1 MEKTLIAT
9 NVIENPGR
17 IAGVYQAAWR
27 VVFGDAEGVVV
38 HTFEWDGRDIENET
52 LMASVTVSG
61 HVEEEI
67 DRGGVVRT
75 QDQGTQ
81 FGDGQSNV
89 GVNSHFRDS
98 VVVDSVGAGRV
109 GLRPPSPPCCRRAAP
124 VNSATGAG
132 GSFCRPVSPTCCR
145 SVGPVNPAHRN

>member
-67 DRGGVVRT
+67 DCGGVPDRWMDCPMKLSNLENPISTTRPCSRSLDGLPDETIDNACQIIVDRFKILK
-75 QDQGTQ
+75 DQL
-81 FGDGQSNV
+81 DN
-89 GVNSHFRDS
+89 
-98 VVVDSVGAGRV
+98 
-109 GLRPPSPPCCRRAAP
+109 
-124 VNSATGAG
+124 
-132 GSFCRPVSPTCCR
+132 
-145 SVGPVNPAHRN
+145 

>member
-1 MEKTLIAT
+1 MCSINEGFSPETGGGRGFSKLETAHQPERTMEKTLIAT

-67 DRGGVVRT
+67 DCGGVPDRWM
-75 QDQGTQ
+75 DCPMK
-81 FGDGQSNV
+81 QSTM
-89 GVNSHFRDS
+89 
-98 VVVDSVGAGRV
+98 
-109 GLRPPSPPCCRRAAP
+109 
-124 VNSATGAG
+124 SAK
-132 GSFCRPVSPTCCR
+132 SSWIVSK
-145 SVGPVNPAHRN
+145 S